1 MTQENLFEKDPSSSQ
16 ADIPAS
22 PSVQVGKGEVKKILA
37 TSSRTLQKLLH
48 KQDPLTAFS
57 RMFMDTFR
65 LDSTKLSAKWDH
77 LITPHRHLLFQL
89 RVSAHIKEIGSGS
102 FVKTYPTPD
111 ANMGKRGTQPTWKKQ
126 RPSGHHASYT
136 LNQAVRD
143 LEEQKLYPTPM
154 ANEARLGYQRRD
166 TGKKGSQQSLTTIV
180 MNEEGEQDRA
190 KSKAKLSPA
199 FVEYLMGFP
208 TGWTNPDISN
218 EQLISMNTEQRD

>member
-1 MTQENLFEKDPSSSQ
+1 MTQKDLFTKDPSSSQ
-16 ADIPAS
+16 ADILAS
-22 PSVQVGKGEVKKILA
+22 LSQQAEKGPVKRILA

-154 ANEARLGYQRRD
+154 ANEAR
-166 TGKKGSQQSLTTIV
+166 QSK
-180 MNEEGEQDRA
+180 EQRA
-190 KSKAKLSPA
+190 KSKAKLSPG

-208 TGWTNPDISN
+208 DGWTNPDISN
-218 EQLISMNTEQRD
+218 EQLISMNTEPRD

>member
-1 MTQENLFEKDPSSSQ
+1 
-16 ADIPAS
+16 
-22 PSVQVGKGEVKKILA
+22 
-37 TSSRTLQKLLH
+37 
-48 KQDPLTAFS
+48 
-57 RMFMDTFR
+57 
-65 LDSTKLSAKWDH
+65 
-77 LITPHRHLLFQL
+77 LLFQL

-126 RPSGHHASYT
+126 RPSGHHATYT

-143 LEEQKLYPTPM
+143 LEEQTNKTTP
-154 ANEARLGYQRRD
+154 
-166 TGKKGSQQSLTTIV
+166 
-180 MNEEGEQDRA
+180 
-190 KSKAKLSPA
+190 KLSPA